1 MMNLKYGIVKSSI
14 LRGRLGIDNF
24 FIGFA
29 LFGVFLIP
37 SFFYFWLKFA
47 NKNMDRLRMEKIY

>member
-1 MMNLKYGIVKSSI
+1 MNLKYGIVKSAI

-29 LFGVFLIP
+29 LLGVFIIP
-37 SFFYFWLKFA
+37 TFFYIRLKNA
-47 NKNMDRLRMEKIY
+47 NKNM